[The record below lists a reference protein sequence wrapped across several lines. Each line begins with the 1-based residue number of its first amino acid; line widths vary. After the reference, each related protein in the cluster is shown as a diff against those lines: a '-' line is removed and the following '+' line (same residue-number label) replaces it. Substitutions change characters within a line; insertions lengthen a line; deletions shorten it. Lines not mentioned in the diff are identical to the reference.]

1 VLGRSAPAEQ
11 TVASV
16 VVLYA
21 RPGAS
26 RLCLLG
32 PGGTPAADLTLLFG
46 STGHRPPS
54 SDILQAT
61 AVRGRSMC
69 RVESASSLL

>member
-1 VLGRSAPAEQ
+1 MPGRTAPAEQ
-11 TVASV
+11 NVASV
-16 VVLYA
+16 PVLST

-26 RLCLLG
+26 RS
-32 PGGTPAADLTLLFG
+32 PDLTLIFG
-46 STGHRPPS
+46 SAGQRLPS

-69 RVESASSLL
+69 RVESASSLS

>member
-1 VLGRSAPAEQ
+1 MLGRFTPAEE

-16 VVLYA
+16 LVLSA
-21 RPGAS
+21 RPGPIRS
-26 RLCLLG
+26 
-32 PGGTPAADLTLLFG
+32 PDLTLLFG
-46 STGHRPPS
+46 SAGRRPPS

-69 RVESASSLL
+69 RVESASSLS

>member
-1 VLGRSAPAEQ
+1 MLGRSATAEQ

-16 VVLYA
+16 LVLSA
-21 RPGAS
+21 
-26 RLCLLG
+26 RLC
-32 PGGTPAADLTLLFG
+32 PSRSPDLTLLFG

-69 RVESASSLL
+69 KVESASSLS